1 MTEPG
6 LIARRVAED
15 ESVAT
20 FEWHDLH
27 FHVITRDPVS
37 ADQLQTIERMVR
49 KIPSAGAFADLL
61 GMVLGRHVR
70 IRTERPSPD
79 VRFEVGS

>member
-6 LIARRVAED
+6 LIARRVAKD

-49 KIPSAGAFADLL
+49 KVPSVGAFTFPPSSDPA
-61 GMVLGRHVR
+61 RRAAH
-70 IRTERPSPD
+70 RP
-79 VRFEVGS
+79 